1 MKKFLLPIITLFFF
15 YGCELESP
23 FKPSKDELALQEKQI
38 DAKIAQDKEKL
49 LINKELELAKI
60 QSEVEKEKIISTNK
74 KDDNNFKLSTLKSQ
88 QEIEIQKYYILL
100 LAVVI
105 IIATIGLYIYFNNR
119 RKDKLRAYEDNLE
132 KYFRA
137 KENEA
142 KLQITNKVLD
152 LISSG
157 KLSDAQETKLIKAIN
172 EGTKKASKKLA
183 KIEQNEEIYDLEI
196 IEDSK
201 ESKKTKKD

>member
-1 MKKFLLPIITLFFF
+1 MKKFLLPLITLFFF

-49 LINKELELAKI
+49 QIDKELKLAQI

-74 KDDNNFKLSTLKSQ
+74 KDDNNYKLSTLKSQ
-88 QEIEIQKYYILL
+88 QEIEVQKYYILL
-100 LAVVI
+100 LAVII
-105 IIATIGLYIYFNNR
+105 IIATIGLFIYFNNR

-157 KLSDAQETKLIKAIN
+157 KLSDEQETKLIKAIN
-172 EGTKKASKKLA
+172 EGSKKASKKLA

-201 ESKKTKKD
+201 ESKKTKKN